1 VSNRTKQNLTNVA
14 KQKAKEVKYGAPNL
28 KADLREYIEQNQLYF
43 NSLYTKVEIAIKS
56 YPYRYAD
63 EGSFKLLS
71 TVTDAKH
78 LAEILVQTILGAPS
92 ELTTAALVTRIATAI
107 SPDKYLMVATNLEYD
122 NSERALE
129 VKVLASELVSI
140 LHNIKLV
147 ETKYFPLR
155 EEDLDIALLEA
166 EEEGGVP
173 AKTGFSIT
181 SIKLRPNAVLT
192 YAIDHA
198 ARLNISLVPFREIE
212 KNSDSIYIDRRI
224 AYNIFN
230 KAFMRD
236 DGIQAPLFMLNI
248 LHRMPIFIDEAMGN
262 VTRPRNLKTKQDTK
276 KWERELEEFYQLKQE
291 LGRKP
296 FYLKHTL
303 DSKYRVYCSGSIK
316 YQGSDF
322 FKSALDLG
330 EYWVNE
336 DNYEEAY
343 NGCIVQLANCMD
355 FDLTLLDIELPECYD
370 SSKSLDKHTL
380 TDRVKVAEAVI
391 EANALYQAHQTLKS
405 IAIEEQ
411 DHKAPVDQLEKVI
424 REYKKLEYF
433 NSELNNSTY
442 NLAEIQQELFTLL
455 KDVPLDKFEDSMYEQ
470 YNLLVDFSEY
480 KVESSKTGYFIS
492 GTNTLGEIC
501 EETDSNIFLP
511 FLGYIFAETNLLDY
525 LLTFCKQ
532 TGVLSPEKQ
541 YLARSSYRRL
551 VSLEIVFQYKN
562 PEYTFTFGHTY
573 SMENYRLPIK
583 LRGMV
588 ALDATCSFAQI
599 GAILSG
605 NVVDAINSNLIGGDR
620 CDPYGKTRDQIV
632 NHPLFEA
639 KTGIEINRRRAK
651 DAIMQTTYGSMQA
664 WKLFIGDTHSQ
675 TKMNKRVF
683 YTALNEVLPGTME
696 VVKITREHLL
706 NPNAITIKWTMP
718 NGAECRA
725 IHTTDTSNK
734 RRSKEKLYQEVIMNA
749 IDFMKQPT
757 TASIVITQDRPIA
770 DKSNISLIALLIQS
784 FDALL
789 VREVIRI
796 CHEKHGFHIFT
807 VHDSFACQ
815 YIHMEKMKLAYME
828 VLEAL
833 IEGDCFNFIIRQ
845 LIGYDLF
852 EKDQSLNNI
861 IKAQGFNPHCL
872 C

>member
-1 VSNRTKQNLTNVA
+1 MERHIMSNIAKQSLNNATKQ
-14 KQKAKEVKYGAPNL
+14 KEKELKFGAPNL
-28 KADLREYIEQNQLYF
+28 KADLRNYIEQNQLYF
-43 NSLYTKVEIAIKS
+43 DSLYSKVEVAIKS
-56 YPYRYAD
+56 HLYRYAN
-63 EGSFKLLS
+63 ENTFQLLS
-71 TVTDAKH
+71 TVRDAKH
-78 LAEILVQTILGAPS
+78 LAEIVVKTILAVPS
-92 ELTTAALVTRIATAI
+92 ELTTTALITRIATAI
-107 SPDKYLMVATNLEYD
+107 TPNYYLTVSTNLEHD
-122 NSERALE
+122 NSEKALE

-155 EEDLDIALLEA
+155 EEELDMALLEA
-166 EEEGGVP
+166 EEEGIP
-173 AKTGFSIT
+173 TKTGFSIT
-181 SIKLRPNAVLT
+181 TVKLRPNAVLT
-192 YAIDHA
+192 YAIDNA
-198 ARLNISLVPFREIE
+198 TRLNISLVPFREIG
-212 KNSDSIYIDRRI
+212 KNNDSIYINEKI
-224 AYNIFN
+224 PYNIFN

-236 DGIQAPLFMLNI
+236 NDIQAPLFVLNI
-248 LHRMPIFIDEAMGN
+248 LHKMPIFIDEAMGN
-262 VTRPRNLKTKQDTK
+262 VTRPRDLGTKQDIK
-276 KWERELEEFYQLKQE
+276 KWKRESEEFYQLRQE
-291 LGRKP
+291 LNGNP

-322 FKSALDLG
+322 LKSALDLG

-336 DNYEEAY
+336 DNYEDAY

-355 FDLTLLDIELPECYD
+355 FDLTLLDIELPKCYD

-380 TDRVKVAEAVI
+380 TDRVEVAEAII
-391 EANALYQAHQTLKS
+391 EANALDQAHQTLKS
-405 IAIEEQ
+405 IAIEKQ

-424 REYKKLEYF
+424 REYRKLEYF
-433 NSELNNSTY
+433 NSELNNR
-442 NLAEIQQELFTLL
+442 
-455 KDVPLDKFEDSMYEQ
+455 K
-470 YNLLVDFSEY
+470 
-480 KVESSKTGYFIS
+480 
-492 GTNTLGEIC
+492 
-501 EETDSNIFLP
+501 
-511 FLGYIFAETNLLDY
+511 
-525 LLTFCKQ
+525 
-532 TGVLSPEKQ
+532 
-541 YLARSSYRRL
+541 
-551 VSLEIVFQYKN
+551 
-562 PEYTFTFGHTY
+562 
-573 SMENYRLPIK
+573 PIK

-605 NVVDAINSNLIGGDR
+605 NIVDAINSNLIGEDR
-620 CDPYGKTRDQIV
+620 IDLYSITRDQIV
-632 NHPLFEA
+632 EHPTFEA
-639 KTGIEINRRRAK
+639 KTGVEIVRKDAK
-651 DAIMQTTYGSMQA
+651 DAIMQTVYGSMQA
-664 WKLFIGDTHSQ
+664 WKTFTGTTEKQ
-675 TKMNKRVF
+675 TKINKQVF
-683 YTALNEVLPGTME
+683 NTALDEVIPGTMQ

-734 RRSKEKLYQEVIMNA
+734 RRSKEKLYQEVLVDA
-749 IDFMKQPT
+749 IDFMGQPI
-757 TASIVITQDRPIA
+757 TASTIITQDRPIA
-770 DKSNISLIALLIQS
+770 DKGNISLIALLVQS

-815 YIHMEKMKLAYME
+815 YIHMEKMKAAYME

-852 EKDQSLNNI
+852 DKDPSLNNI

>member
-1 VSNRTKQNLTNVA
+1 M
-14 KQKAKEVKYGAPNL
+14 
-28 KADLREYIEQNQLYF
+28 YF
-43 NSLYTKVEIAIKS
+43 NSLYTKVEAAIKS

-71 TVTDAKH
+71 TVTDTGH
-78 LAEILVQTILGAPS
+78 LAEILVKTLLAAPS
-92 ELTTAALVTRIATAI
+92 ELVTTALVTRIATAI
-107 SPDKYLMVATNLEYD
+107 SPDNYLTTATSLEYD
-122 NSERALE
+122 NSERALK

-147 ETKYFPLR
+147 ETRYFPLR

-166 EEEGGVP
+166 EEEGGALV
-173 AKTGFSIT
+173 KTGFSIT

-198 ARLNISLVPFREIE
+198 ARLNISLVPFREIK
-212 KNSDSIYIDRRI
+212 KNSDSIYINRRI
-224 AYNIFN
+224 PYNIFN
-230 KAFMRD
+230 KTFMRD
-236 DGIQAPLFMLNI
+236 DSIQAPLFVLNI

-303 DSKYRVYCSGSIK
+303 DSKYRIYCSGSIK

-355 FDLTLLDIELPECYD
+355 FDLTLLDIELPKCYD

-380 TDRVKVAEAVI
+380 SDRVEIAEAVI

-405 IAIEEQ
+405 IAIEER

-424 REYKKLEYF
+424 REYKKLEHF

-442 NLAEIQQELFTLL
+442 NLAEIQQELFAIL
-455 KDVPLDKFEDSMYEQ
+455 KDIALDEFEDSMYEQ
-470 YNLLVDFSEY
+470 YNILVDFGEY
-480 KVESSKTGYFIS
+480 KIESSKIGTFVE

-501 EETDSNIFLP
+501 EETDSDIFLP
-511 FLGYIFAETNLLDY
+511 FLGYIFAETNLLDH
-525 LLTFCKQ
+525 LLTYCHKARI
-532 TGVLSPEKQ
+532 LSPEQ
-541 YLARSSYRRL
+541 RYLARSCYKRL
-551 VSLEIVFQYKN
+551 IALDIEFEYENSL
-562 PEYTFTFGHTY
+562 YTFTFNNTY
-573 SMENYRLPIK
+573 SMEDYRLPVK

-605 NVVDAINSNLIGGDR
+605 NIVDAINSNLIGEDR
-620 CDPYGKTRDQIV
+620 IDLYSITRDQIV
-632 NHPLFEA
+632 EHPIFEA
-639 KTGIEINRRRAK
+639 RTGIEIGRGDAK
-651 DAIMQTTYGSMQA
+651 DAIMQTIYGSMQA
-664 WKLFIGDTHSQ
+664 WKLFTGNTRDQ

-683 YTALNEVLPGTME
+683 YTALDQVLPGTMQ

-734 RRSKEKLYQEVIMNA
+734 RRSKEKLYQEVLVNA
-749 IDFMKQPT
+749 VDFMGQPT
-757 TASIVITQDRPIA
+757 TASTVITQDRPIA

-796 CHEKHGFHIFT
+796 CHEKHGFHVFT

-833 IEGDCFNFIIRQ
+833 AEGDCFNFIIRQ

-852 EKDQSLNNI
+852 DKDPSLINI

>member
-1 VSNRTKQNLTNVA
+1 M
-14 KQKAKEVKYGAPNL
+14 
-28 KADLREYIEQNQLYF
+28 YF
-43 NSLYTKVEIAIKS
+43 NSLYTKVEAAIKS

-71 TVTDAKH
+71 TVTDTGH
-78 LAEILVQTILGAPS
+78 LAEILVKTLLAAPS
-92 ELTTAALVTRIATAI
+92 ELVTTALVTRIATAI
-107 SPDKYLMVATNLEYD
+107 SPDNYLTTATSLEYD
-122 NSERALE
+122 NSERALK

-147 ETKYFPLR
+147 ETRYFPLR

-166 EEEGGVP
+166 EEEGGALV
-173 AKTGFSIT
+173 KTGFSIT

-198 ARLNISLVPFREIE
+198 ARLNISLVPFREIK
-212 KNSDSIYIDRRI
+212 KNSDSIYINRRI
-224 AYNIFN
+224 PYNIFN
-230 KAFMRD
+230 KTFMRD
-236 DGIQAPLFMLNI
+236 DSIQAPLFVLNI

-303 DSKYRVYCSGSIK
+303 DSKYRIYCSGSIK

-336 DNYEEAY
+336 DNYEDAY

-355 FDLTLLDIELPECYD
+355 FDLTLLDIELPKCYD

-380 TDRVKVAEAVI
+380 TDRIEVAEAII
-391 EANALYQAHQTLKS
+391 EANALDQAHQTLKS
-405 IAIEEQ
+405 IAIEKR

-424 REYKKLEYF
+424 REYRKLEYF
-433 NSELNNSTY
+433 NSELNNR
-442 NLAEIQQELFTLL
+442 
-455 KDVPLDKFEDSMYEQ
+455 K
-470 YNLLVDFSEY
+470 
-480 KVESSKTGYFIS
+480 
-492 GTNTLGEIC
+492 
-501 EETDSNIFLP
+501 
-511 FLGYIFAETNLLDY
+511 
-525 LLTFCKQ
+525 
-532 TGVLSPEKQ
+532 
-541 YLARSSYRRL
+541 
-551 VSLEIVFQYKN
+551 
-562 PEYTFTFGHTY
+562 
-573 SMENYRLPIK
+573 PIK

-605 NVVDAINSNLIGGDR
+605 NVVDAINSNLIGEDR
-620 CDPYGKTRDQIV
+620 IDLYSITRDQIV
-632 NHPLFEA
+632 EHPTFEA
-639 KTGIEINRRRAK
+639 KTGVEIVRKDAK
-651 DAIMQTTYGSMQA
+651 DAIMQTVYGSMQA
-664 WKLFIGDTHSQ
+664 WKTFTGTTEKQ
-675 TKMNKRVF
+675 TKINKQVF
-683 YTALNEVLPGTME
+683 NTALDEVIPGTMQ

-734 RRSKEKLYQEVIMNA
+734 RRSKEKLYQEVLVDA
-749 IDFMKQPT
+749 IDFMGQPI
-757 TASIVITQDRPIA
+757 TASTIITQDRPIA
-770 DKSNISLIALLIQS
+770 DKGNISLIALLVQS

-815 YIHMEKMKLAYME
+815 YIHMEKMKAAYME

-852 EKDQSLNNI
+852 DKDPSLNNI